1 MHDGQSESSPHHRRR
16 LLHRVCRWVFTLG
29 LVFLL
34 GPIPLVLALRI
45 FEPPTTTMMLARTVE
60 RFVEAKRPF
69 YPQRQPI
76 PMARVSPHLRR
87 AVLAAED
94 DRFYLHAG
102 FDFQEI
108 ARALD
113 DYDRGKPLRGA
124 STISQQTAK
133 NLFLWEGRSFLRKGL
148 EAYVTVILESLLRK
162 DRILEIYL
170 NLAEWGDGVF
180 GAEAAAH
187 AYFAKPAAALSRE
200 EAAQMAAVLPNP
212 REWEPHDGMARR
224 RARRIL
230 ERMAQQ
236 VER

>member
-1 MHDGQSESSPHHRRR
+1 MYNGQGESSPHHVRR
-16 LLHRVCRWVFTLG
+16 LLHRVGRWVFTLG

-60 RFVEAKRPF
+60 RFLKAKRPF
-69 YPQRQPI
+69 YPRRQPI
-76 PMARVSPHLRR
+76 PMARISPHLRR

-113 DYDRGKPLRGA
+113 DYDQGKPLRGA

-133 NLFLWEGRSFLRKGL
+133 NLLLWEGRSFLRKGL

-187 AYFAKPAAALSRE
+187 AYFAKSAAALSRH